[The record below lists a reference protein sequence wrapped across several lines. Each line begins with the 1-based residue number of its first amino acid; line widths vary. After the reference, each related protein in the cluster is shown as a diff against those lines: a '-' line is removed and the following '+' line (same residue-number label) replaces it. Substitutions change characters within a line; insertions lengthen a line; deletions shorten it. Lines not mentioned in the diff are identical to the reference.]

1 MKKLLKR
8 INNIYRKGG
17 PVNVLRKAFVK
28 MGRNILQRK
37 IIVFYVSLADDMKDF
52 PLPPALIVKRRC
64 SEGELSDQEREQLS
78 SHWKAYDAVDEC
90 LARFEKGSS
99 VWLLEEDGKIL
110 VFEWTIRGKTMEPYL
125 FPITKDDVH
134 IFDCYAFPEH
144 RGRGLSSKLTNYVLR
159 ELKKEGA
166 LRAFWEVHEWNGS
179 ELKSLRKIDIAFRE
193 IGAARKYRIFNKEF
207 ILWDRQGP
215 LVPLKGGSRS
225 DEAIRRGRM
234 PRLSEDGGRARFDL
248 MGLDPKDAGR

>member
-8 INNIYRKGG
+8 INNIYRKEG

-28 MGRNILQRK
+28 TCQDILHRK

-52 PLPPALIVKRRC
+52 QLPAALTVKRRR
-64 SEGELSDQEREQLS
+64 SQGELSDQEREQLS
-78 SHWKAYDAVDEC
+78 SYWKAYNAVNEC

-99 VWLLEEDGKIL
+99 LWLLEENGKIL
-110 VFEWTIRGKTMEPYL
+110 AFEWTIRGKTVESYL
-125 FPITKDDVH
+125 FPLTKDDVH

-144 RGRGLSSKLTNYVLR
+144 RGKGLSSKLTNSVFR

-166 LRAFWEVHEWNGS
+166 LRAFWEVHEWNRS
-179 ELKSLRKIDIAFRE
+179 ELKSLPKIDIAFRE
-193 IGAARKYRIFNKEF
+193 IGAARKYRILNREL

-215 LVPLKGGSRS
+215 LVPLMGASLS
-225 DEAIRRGRM
+225 DAAIRRGRM
-234 PRLSEDGGRARFDL
+234 PRLSGDGKEGNRFDL
-248 MGLDPKDAGR
+248 TGLDLKDAR